1 MSGIQANTA
10 AMNQNGQQ
18 TIANAES
25 FQNELASLRNNVDSL
40 MSIWKGVSATDFNQS
55 FQEQA
60 NNLDEFGRLILELGE
75 SISRGASILSKAE
88 EDNLSAGSHMF

>member
-18 TIANAES
+18 IIANAENY
-25 FQNELASLRNNVDSL
+25 QNELASLRANVDSL
-40 MSIWKGVSATDFNQS
+40 MNMWKGVSATEFNQS

-75 SISRGASILSKAE
+75 SISRGANILSKAE
-88 EDNLSAGSHMF
+88 EDNVSAGSHLF

>member
-18 TIANAES
+18 TIANAEF
-25 FQNELASLRNNVDSL
+25 FQNELTSLRNNVDSL
-40 MSIWKGVSATDFNQS
+40 MSIWKGVSATEFNQS

-60 NNLDEFGRLILELGE
+60 KNLDSFRQLLLELGE
-75 SISRGASILSKAE
+75 SISRGANILSKAE
-88 EDNLSAGSHMF
+88 EDNLDAGSHLF